1 MLRISCSQDKWFWIS
16 KKKKYD
22 FTCSL
27 KMDSTFNISWNLT
40 MENDAARKSFE
51 IQQVQIS
58 KYMWNPGQFYQ
69 GEFLILEVLYW
80 CTFVNIGN
88 VYRLF
93 QIKLF
98 DHQNVMKN
106 STTLRHSCLM
116 TDTSVLFS
124 SSKEISA
131 LTFSWG
137 LEKNST

>member
-1 MLRISCSQDKWFWIS
+1 MIFLVYRVLRISCSHCEFQRRKIS
-16 KKKKYD
+16 VV
-22 FTCSL
+22 TCSFNL
-27 KMDSTFNISWNLT
+27 YSIFNISWYLT

-80 CTFVNIGN
+80 CSFVNIGN

-93 QIKLF
+93 QIRLF
-98 DHQNVMKN
+98 DHQIVMKN
-106 STTLRHSCLM
+106 STTLRHSCSM

-124 SSKEISA
+124 SGNVI
-131 LTFSWG
+131 LRDI
-137 LEKNST
+137 